1 MEKVKEEEL
10 TSLLPDRE
18 FVLELLKKLGVPYS
32 VRRHSLQVAEI
43 AIDIANKIKRAK
55 IDKQLVEIGALLHDV
70 GRASTH
76 GFGHAFIGG
85 KILRERG
92 FPEELARICE
102 RHILGGLDK
111 EDAKSVGLPEK
122 NFYPVTLEEKI
133 ICLADKLTVRSR
145 QVSVNESITK
155 SINERFQIWFN
166 KYGKSKLLLKGK
178 ERIEKIQ
185 KEIEDLMQ

>member
-1 MEKVKEEEL
+1 MVKEEEF

-18 FVLELLKKLGVPYS
+18 FVLELLKNLDVPYS
-32 VRRHSLQVAEI
+32 VRRHSVQVAEI
-43 AIDIANKIKRAK
+43 AIDIANKIKGAK
-55 IDKQLVEIGALLHDV
+55 VNKKLVEIGALLHDI

-76 GFGHAFIGG
+76 EFGHAFMGG

-102 RHILGGLDK
+102 THILGGLDK

-122 NFYPVTLEEKI
+122 DFYPVTLEEKI
-133 ICLADKLTVRSR
+133 VCLADKLTVKSR
-145 QVSVNESITK
+145 QISVNESISK
-155 SINERFQIWFN
+155 LINKRFQIWFN
-166 KYGKSKLLLKGK
+166 KYGKSKILLKGK